1 MPELEEFAEALIGQL
16 SVELNEEKE
25 IAGLADKIS
34 EDNNFTLKFEPIEQI
49 AEKLLPEL
57 KQKASE
63 FLGITVS
70 DNIKLQ
76 FPGLKDFKLL
86 KGKKVFCVDDVRN
99 YVDELFNA
107 VANEDLKKIAELI
120 KQDTAKFLVYSTYA
134 KMYISQ
140 ISTTYGD
147 YLDNTVYLNK
157 FILSSYPQIIVY
169 KQGEPYEPKFDST
182 NSGYL
187 GALKMTI
194 LEELIHST
202 QENLQEINKK
212 AVIQVNLVNE
222 ELAKII
228 LALDDKTAGEL
239 SEYLQLQSVPD
250 DFPLAKRANIFFM
263 LNPDHF
269 IIEQLGPDVM
279 TYTHVDIDPKIS
291 KMVPELLDIYKKW
304 LKPIQAHHAAFTTME
319 GMAEFSIQ
327 NILADDQDFQ
337 NYLQT
342 FMGTD
347 FTSYQVRKSMGKDFT
362 QFVYV
367 KLGQNT
373 FKTLI
378 ENPPTTN
385 ELKNPQIYLKR
396 IE

>member
-16 SVELNEEKE
+16 AVELNEEKE
-25 IAGLADKIS
+25 IAGLAEKIA
-34 EDNNFTLKFEPIEQI
+34 EDNNFTLKFDPIEQI
-49 AEKLLPEL
+49 AEKLLPQL
-57 KQKASE
+57 RQKASE
-63 FLGITVS
+63 FLGIPVS
-70 DNIKLQ
+70 NNIKLQ
-76 FPGLKDFKLL
+76 FPKLKDFKLL
-86 KGKKVFCVDDVRN
+86 KGKKVFCTDDARN

-107 VANEDLKKIAELI
+107 VADEDLKRIAELI
-120 KQDTAKFLVYSTYA
+120 KKDTAKFLVYSTYA

-140 ISTTYGD
+140 ITTTYGD
-147 YLDNTVYLNK
+147 YLDDIVYLNK

-169 KQGEPYEPKFDST
+169 KQGEPYEPKYDST

-202 QENLQEINKK
+202 QENLQHINKD
-212 AVIQVNLVNE
+212 AVIEVNSVNE

-228 LALDDKTAGEL
+228 LALDDKTAGDL
-239 SEYLQLQSVPD
+239 SEYLQLQTVPD

-291 KMVPELLDIYKKW
+291 EMIPELLEIYKKW
-304 LKPIQAHHAAFTTME
+304 LKPIQTHHAAFTTME

-327 NILADDQDFQ
+327 NILAEDKDFQ

-362 QFVYV
+362 KFVYV

-378 ENPPTTN
+378 EKPPTTN

>member
-25 IAGLADKIS
+25 IAGLADKIA
-34 EDNNFTLKFEPIEQI
+34 EDNNFTLKFDPIEQI

-86 KGKKVFCVDDVRN
+86 KGKKVFCIDDVRN

-107 VANEDLKKIAELI
+107 VTNEDLKKIAELI

-212 AVIQVNLVNE
+212 AVIQVNSVNE

-228 LALDDKTAGEL
+228 LALDDKTASEL
-239 SEYLQLQSVPD
+239 SEYLQLQTVPD

-319 GMAEFSIQ
+319 GIAEFAIQ
-327 NILADDQDFQ
+327 NILADDKDFQ

-342 FMGTD
+342 FMKTD
-347 FTSYQVRKSMGKDFT
+347 FTSYQVRKSMGRDFT
-362 QFVYV
+362 KFVFI

-378 ENPPTTN
+378 EKPPTTN

-396 IE
+396 ME

>member
-16 SVELNEEKE
+16 SVELNEEKV
-25 IAGLADKIS
+25 IAGLADKIA

-228 LALDDKTAGEL
+228 LALDDKTAGAL
-239 SEYLQLQSVPD
+239 SEYLQLQTVPD

-291 KMVPELLDIYKKW
+291 EMVPELLDIYKKW

-319 GMAEFSIQ
+319 GIAEFAIQ
-327 NILADDQDFQ
+327 NILADDKDFQ

-342 FMGTD
+342 FMKTD
-347 FTSYQVRKSMGKDFT
+347 FTSYQVRKSMGRDFT
-362 QFVYV
+362 KFVFI

-378 ENPPTTN
+378 EKPPTTN

-396 IE
+396 ME

>member
-1 MPELEEFAEALIGQL
+1 LPELEEFAEALIGQL
-16 SVELNEEKE
+16 DVELNEERQ
-25 IAGLADKIS
+25 IAGFAQKID
-34 EDNNFTLKFEPIEQI
+34 EDSSFTLKFEPIEEI
-49 AEKLLPEL
+49 AKKLLPEL
-57 KQKASE
+57 KQKTADFVGISVSE
-63 FLGITVS
+63 
-70 DNIKLQ
+70 NIKLQ
-76 FPGLKDFKLL
+76 FPELRDFKKL
-86 KGKKVFCVDDVRN
+86 KGKKVFCAADAKS

-107 VANEDLKKIAELI
+107 VANEDLREIAELI
-120 KQDTAKFLVYSTYA
+120 KKDTAKFLVFSTYA

-157 FILSSYPQIIVY
+157 FILSRYPKIIVY
-169 KQGEPYEPKFDST
+169 KQSQPYESKFDVT

-202 QENLQEINKK
+202 QENLQQINKE
-212 AVIQVNLVNE
+212 AVIQVNSVNE

-228 LALDDKTAGEL
+228 LALDDKTTTEL
-239 SEYLQLQSVPD
+239 SEYLQLQIVPD

-291 KMVPELLDIYKKW
+291 QMIPELLGIYKKW
-304 LKPIQAHHAAFTTME
+304 LKPIQTHHAAFTTME

-327 NILADDQDFQ
+327 NILKEDQDFQ
-337 NYLQT
+337 NYLKT
-342 FMGTD
+342 FMRTD
-347 FTSYQVRKSMGKDFT
+347 LSSYQVRKSMGKDFT
-362 QFVYV
+362 KFVYV

>member
-25 IAGLADKIS
+25 IAGLAGKIA
-34 EDNNFTLKFEPIEQI
+34 EDNNFSLKFEPIEQI
-49 AEKLLPEL
+49 AEKLLLGL

-63 FLGITVS
+63 FLGISVS
-70 DNIKLQ
+70 ENIQLQ

-86 KGKKVFCVDDVRN
+86 KGKKVFCTDDARN

-107 VANEDLKKIAELI
+107 VANEDLRKIAELI

-169 KQGEPYEPKFDST
+169 KQGQPYEPKFDST

-202 QENLQEINKK
+202 QENLQQINKK
-212 AVIQVNLVNE
+212 AVIEVNSVNE

-228 LALDDKTAGEL
+228 LALDDKTANDL
-239 SEYLQLQSVPD
+239 SEYLQLQTVPD

-291 KMVPELLDIYKKW
+291 EMIPELLGIYKKW
-304 LKPIQAHHAAFTTME
+304 LKPIQTHHAAFTTME
-319 GMAEFSIQ
+319 GMAEFAIQ
-327 NILADDQDFQ
+327 NILAEDKDFQ

-362 QFVYV
+362 KFVFV

>member
-1 MPELEEFAEALIGQL
+1 LPELEEFAEALIGQL
-16 SVELNEEKE
+16 SVELNEEKQ
-25 IAGLADKIS
+25 IAGLADKIA

-70 DNIKLQ
+70 DNIKLK
-76 FPGLKDFKLL
+76 FPELKDFKLL
-86 KGKKVFCVDDVRN
+86 KGKKVFCTDDVRN

-147 YLDNTVYLNK
+147 YLDDTVYLNK

-169 KQGEPYEPKFDST
+169 KQGEPYESKFDST
-182 NSGYL
+182 NSGYQ

-194 LEELIHST
+194 LEELIHSA
-202 QENLQEINKK
+202 QENLQQINKK

-228 LALDDKTAGEL
+228 LALDDKIANKL
-239 SEYLQLQSVPD
+239 SEYLQLQTVPD

-279 TYTHVDIDPKIS
+279 TYTNVDIDPKIS
-291 KMVPELLDIYKKW
+291 EMVPELLDIYKKW

-327 NILADDQDFQ
+327 NILADDKDFQ

-347 FTSYQVRKSMGKDFT
+347 FTAYQVRKSMGKDFT
-362 QFVYV
+362 KFVFV

-385 ELKNPQIYLKR
+385 ELKNPQTYLKR

>member
-16 SVELNEEKE
+16 EVELNEEKE
-25 IAGLADKIS
+25 IAELAKKIA
-34 EDNNFTLKFEPIEQI
+34 EDNSFTLKFDPIENI

-63 FLGITVS
+63 YLGISVPE
-70 DNIKLQ
+70 NIKLE
-76 FPGLKDFKLL
+76 FPELKDFKLL
-86 KGKKVFCVDDVRN
+86 KGKKVFCTDDARKYVDD
-99 YVDELFNA
+99 LFDA
-107 VANEDLKKIAELI
+107 VANEDLKKIKDII

-140 ISTTYGD
+140 ITTTYGD
-147 YLDNTVYLNK
+147 YLDSTVYLNK
-157 FILSSYPQIIVY
+157 FILSRYPQIIVY
-169 KQGEPYEPKFDST
+169 KQGQPYESNFDIT

-194 LEELIHST
+194 LEELVHST
-202 QENLQEINKK
+202 QDNLHQKNKK
-212 AVIQVNLVNE
+212 AVVQVNTVNE

-239 SEYLQLQSVPD
+239 SDYLQLQTVPD

-291 KMVPELLDIYKKW
+291 QMIPQLLDIYQKW
-304 LKPIQAHHAAFTTME
+304 LKPIQIHHAAFTTME
-319 GMAEFSIQ
+319 GMADFSIQ
-327 NILADDQDFQ
+327 NILKDDKDFQ

-347 FTSYQVRKSMGKDFT
+347 PTSYQVRKSMGKDFT
-362 QFVYV
+362 QQVYE
-367 KLGQNT
+367 KLGKNT

-385 ELKNPQIYLKR
+385 ELKNPQTYLKR

>member
-16 SVELNEEKE
+16 SVELNEEKQ
-25 IAGLADKIS
+25 IAGLADKIA
-34 EDNNFTLKFEPIEQI
+34 EDNNFSLKFEPIEQI
-49 AEKLLPEL
+49 AEKLLPGL

-70 DNIKLQ
+70 DNIKLK

-86 KGKKVFCVDDVRN
+86 KGKKVFCTDDVRN

-147 YLDNTVYLNK
+147 YLDDIVYLNK

-169 KQGEPYEPKFDST
+169 KQGEPYESKFDST
-182 NSGYL
+182 NSGYQ

-194 LEELIHST
+194 LEELIHSA
-202 QENLQEINKK
+202 QENLQQINKK

-239 SEYLQLQSVPD
+239 SEYLQLQTVPD

-291 KMVPELLDIYKKW
+291 EMIPELLDIYKKW
-304 LKPIQAHHAAFTTME
+304 LEPIQAHHAAFTTME

-327 NILADDQDFQ
+327 NILADDKDFQ

-362 QFVYV
+362 KFVFV

-385 ELKNPQIYLKR
+385 ELKNPQTYLKR

>member
-1 MPELEEFAEALIGQL
+1 LPELEEFAEALIGQL

-25 IAGLADKIS
+25 IAGLADKIA
-34 EDNNFTLKFEPIEQI
+34 EDNNFTLKFDPIEAI
-49 AEKLLPEL
+49 SEKFLPDL

-63 FLGITVS
+63 FLGIPVS
-70 DNIKLQ
+70 DDIKLQ
-76 FPGLKDFKLL
+76 FPDLKDFKSL
-86 KGKKVFCVDDVRN
+86 KGKKVFCTDDARN

-169 KQGEPYEPKFDST
+169 KQGEPYELKFDST

-202 QENLQEINKK
+202 QENLQEINKG
-212 AVIQVNLVNE
+212 AVIQVNSVNE

-228 LALDDKTAGEL
+228 LALDDKTAGNL
-239 SEYLQLQSVPD
+239 SEYLQLQTVPD

-291 KMVPELLDIYKKW
+291 EMVPELLDNYKKW

-327 NILADDQDFQ
+327 NILADDKDFQ

-362 QFVYV
+362 KFVFV

-378 ENPPTTN
+378 EKPPTTN

-396 IE
+396 ME

>member
-86 KGKKVFCVDDVRN
+86 KGKKVFCTDDVRN
-99 YVDELFNA
+99 FVDELFNA
-107 VANEDLKKIAELI
+107 VANKDLKKIAELI

>member
-1 MPELEEFAEALIGQL
+1 LPELEEFAEALIGQL

-25 IAGLADKIS
+25 IAGLADKIA
-34 EDNNFTLKFEPIEQI
+34 EDNNFTLKFDPIEQI

-86 KGKKVFCVDDVRN
+86 KGKKVFCIDDVRN

-107 VANEDLKKIAELI
+107 VTNEDLKKIAELI

-212 AVIQVNLVNE
+212 AVIQVNSVNE

-228 LALDDKTAGEL
+228 LALDDKTASEL
-239 SEYLQLQSVPD
+239 SEYLQLQTVPD

-319 GMAEFSIQ
+319 GIAEFAIQ
-327 NILADDQDFQ
+327 NILADDKDFQ

-342 FMGTD
+342 FMKTD
-347 FTSYQVRKSMGKDFT
+347 FTSYQVRKSMGRDFT
-362 QFVYV
+362 KFVFI

-378 ENPPTTN
+378 EKPPTTN

-396 IE
+396 ME

>member
-1 MPELEEFAEALIGQL
+1 LPELEEFAEALIGQL

-25 IAGLADKIS
+25 IAGLADKIA
-34 EDNNFTLKFEPIEQI
+34 EDNNFTLKFDPIEQI

-86 KGKKVFCVDDVRN
+86 KGKKVFCIDDVRN

-107 VANEDLKKIAELI
+107 VTNEDLKKIAELI

-202 QENLQEINKK
+202 QENLQEINKE
-212 AVIQVNLVNE
+212 AVIQVNSVNE

-228 LALDDKTAGEL
+228 LALDDKKADEL
-239 SEYLQLQSVPD
+239 SEYLQLQTVPD

-291 KMVPELLDIYKKW
+291 ELVPELLDIYKKW

-319 GMAEFSIQ
+319 GIAEFSIQ
-327 NILADDQDFQ
+327 NILADDKDFQ

-342 FMGTD
+342 FMKTD

-362 QFVYV
+362 KFVFI

-396 IE
+396 ME

>member
-16 SVELNEEKE
+16 SVELNEEKQ
-25 IAGLADKIS
+25 IAGLADKIA
-34 EDNNFTLKFEPIEQI
+34 EDNNFSLKFEPIEQI
-49 AEKLLPEL
+49 AEKLLPGL

-63 FLGITVS
+63 FLGIAVS
-70 DNIKLQ
+70 DNIKLK

-86 KGKKVFCVDDVRN
+86 KGKKVFCTDDVRN

-147 YLDNTVYLNK
+147 YLDDIVYLNK

-169 KQGEPYEPKFDST
+169 KQGEPYESKFDST
-182 NSGYL
+182 NSGYQ

-194 LEELIHST
+194 LEELIHSA
-202 QENLQEINKK
+202 QENLQQINKK

-239 SEYLQLQSVPD
+239 SEYLQLQTVPD

-291 KMVPELLDIYKKW
+291 EMIPELLDIYKKW
-304 LKPIQAHHAAFTTME
+304 LEPIQAHHAAFTTME

-327 NILADDQDFQ
+327 NILADDNDFQ

-362 QFVYV
+362 KFVFV

-385 ELKNPQIYLKR
+385 ELKNPQTYLKR

>member
-16 SVELNEEKE
+16 AVELNEEKE
-25 IAGLADKIS
+25 IAGLAEKIA
-34 EDNNFTLKFEPIEQI
+34 EDNNFTPKFEPIEQI
-49 AEKLLPEL
+49 AQKLLPEL

-63 FLGITVS
+63 FLGIPVS
-70 DNIKLQ
+70 DNIKLE

-86 KGKKVFCVDDVRN
+86 KGKKVFTNDARS
-99 YVDELFNA
+99 YVDELFSA
-107 VANEDLKKIAELI
+107 VADEDLKKIVELI
-120 KQDTAKFLVYSTYA
+120 KLDTAKFLVFSTYA

-169 KQGEPYEPKFDST
+169 KQGMPYESKFDST

-202 QENLQEINKK
+202 QENLHQINKQ
-212 AVIQVNLVNE
+212 AVIQVNSVNE

-228 LALDDKTAGEL
+228 LALDDKTANDL
-239 SEYLQLQSVPD
+239 SEYLQLQTVPD

-291 KMVPELLDIYKKW
+291 DMIPQLLDIYKKW
-304 LKPIQAHHAAFTTME
+304 LKPIQTHHAAFTTME

-327 NILADDQDFQ
+327 NILADDKDFQ

-347 FTSYQVRKSMGKDFT
+347 FTSYQVRKSLGKDFT
-362 QFVYV
+362 KHVYI

-378 ENPPTTN
+378 ENPPTTT

-396 IE
+396 VE

>member
-1 MPELEEFAEALIGQL
+1 LPELEEFAEALIGQL

-25 IAGLADKIS
+25 ISGLAEKIA
-34 EDNNFTLKFEPIEQI
+34 EDNNFTLKFDPIEQI

-63 FLGITVS
+63 FLGIPVS
-70 DNIKLQ
+70 DDIKLQ
-76 FPGLKDFKLL
+76 FPELKDFKLL
-86 KGKKVFCVDDVRN
+86 KGKKVFCTDDARN

-107 VANEDLKKIAELI
+107 VADEDLRKIAELI
-120 KQDTAKFLVYSTYA
+120 KKDTVKYLVYSTYA

-140 ISTTYGD
+140 ITTTYGH

-202 QENLQEINKK
+202 QENLQQINKE
-212 AVIQVNLVNE
+212 AVIQVNSVNE

-228 LALDDKTAGEL
+228 LALNDKTVDEL
-239 SEYLQLQSVPD
+239 YEHLQLQTVPD
-250 DFPLAKRANIFFM
+250 DFPLAKRANIFFL

-269 IIEQLGPDVM
+269 VIGQLGPDVM

-291 KMVPELLDIYKKW
+291 EMVPGLLDNYKKW
-304 LKPIQAHHAAFTTME
+304 LKPTQVQHAAFTTME
-319 GMAEFSIQ
+319 GIAEFSIQ
-327 NILADDQDFQ
+327 NILADDKDFQ

-362 QFVYV
+362 KFVFV

>member
-16 SVELNEEKE
+16 EVELNEEKQ
-25 IAGLADKIS
+25 IAGLAQKID
-34 EDNNFTLKFEPIEQI
+34 EDNSFSLKFEPIEQI
-49 AEKLLPEL
+49 TEKLLPVL
-57 KQKASE
+57 KQKATEFVGIPVSE
-63 FLGITVS
+63 
-70 DNIKLQ
+70 NIKLQ
-76 FPGLKDFKLL
+76 FPELKDFKKL
-86 KGKKVFCVDDVRN
+86 KGKKVFCVANARS

-107 VANEDLKKIAELI
+107 VANDDLRKIADLI
-120 KQDTAKFLVYSTYA
+120 KKDTAKFLVFSTYA

-157 FILSSYPQIIVY
+157 FILSRYPKIIVY
-169 KQGEPYEPKFDST
+169 KQGEPFASKFDTT

-202 QENLQEINKK
+202 QENLQQINKH

-228 LALDDKTAGEL
+228 LALDDKTAAEL
-239 SEYLQLQSVPD
+239 SEYLQLQTVPD
-250 DFPLAKRANIFFM
+250 DFPFAKRANIFFM

-291 KMVPELLDIYKKW
+291 QMVPELLDIYKKW
-304 LKPIQAHHAAFTTME
+304 LKPIQTHHAAFTTME

-327 NILADDQDFQ
+327 NILKEDQDFQ
-337 NYLQT
+337 NYLKT

-347 FTSYQVRKSMGKDFT
+347 LSSYQVRKSIGKDFT
-362 QFVYV
+362 KFVYI
-367 KLGQNT
+367 KLGKNT

>member
-16 SVELNEEKE
+16 AVELNEEKE
-25 IAGLADKIS
+25 IAGLAEKIA
-34 EDNNFTLKFEPIEQI
+34 EDNNFTLKFDPIEQI
-49 AEKLLPEL
+49 AEKLLPQL
-57 KQKASE
+57 RQKASE
-63 FLGITVS
+63 FLGIPVLN
-70 DNIKLQ
+70 NIKLE
-76 FPGLKDFKLL
+76 FPKLKDFKLL
-86 KGKKVFCVDDVRN
+86 KGKKVFCTDDARN

-107 VANEDLKKIAELI
+107 VADEDLKRIAELI
-120 KQDTAKFLVYSTYA
+120 KKDTAKFLVYSTYA

-140 ISTTYGD
+140 ITTTYGD
-147 YLDNTVYLNK
+147 YLDDIVYLNK

-169 KQGEPYEPKFDST
+169 KQGEPYEPKYDST

-202 QENLQEINKK
+202 QENLQHINKD
-212 AVIQVNLVNE
+212 AVIEVNSVNE

-228 LALDDKTAGEL
+228 LALDDKTAGDL
-239 SEYLQLQSVPD
+239 SEYLQLQTVPD

-291 KMVPELLDIYKKW
+291 EMIPELLEIYKKW
-304 LKPIQAHHAAFTTME
+304 LKPIQTHHAAFTTME

-327 NILADDQDFQ
+327 NILAEDKDFQ

-362 QFVYV
+362 KFVYV

-378 ENPPTTN
+378 EKPPTTN

>member
-25 IAGLADKIS
+25 IAGLADKIA
-34 EDNNFTLKFEPIEQI
+34 EDNNFTLKFDPIEQI

-202 QENLQEINKK
+202 QENLQEINKE
-212 AVIQVNLVNE
+212 AVIQVNSVNE

-239 SEYLQLQSVPD
+239 SEYLQLQTVPD

-291 KMVPELLDIYKKW
+291 EMIPELLDIYKKW

-319 GMAEFSIQ
+319 GIAEFSIQ
-327 NILADDQDFQ
+327 NILADDKDFQ

-342 FMGTD
+342 FMKTD

-362 QFVYV
+362 KFVFV

-385 ELKNPQIYLKR
+385 ELKNPQTYLKR